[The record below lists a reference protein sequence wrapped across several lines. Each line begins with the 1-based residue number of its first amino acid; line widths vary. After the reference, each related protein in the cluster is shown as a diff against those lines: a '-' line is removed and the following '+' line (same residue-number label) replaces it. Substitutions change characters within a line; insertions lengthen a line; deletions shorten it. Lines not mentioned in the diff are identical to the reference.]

1 MQEIAASIIDD
12 QGLFVLQKF
21 NPIMHLLSSYSLP
34 HKASGITD
42 AGENPEKNQ
51 ISYAESL

>member
-1 MQEIAASIIDD
+1 MQEVEASIIDD

-21 NPIMHLLSSYSLP
+21 NSIMHLLSTYPVP
-34 HKASGITD
+34 HKSSGITD

-51 ISYAESL
+51 IACAESL